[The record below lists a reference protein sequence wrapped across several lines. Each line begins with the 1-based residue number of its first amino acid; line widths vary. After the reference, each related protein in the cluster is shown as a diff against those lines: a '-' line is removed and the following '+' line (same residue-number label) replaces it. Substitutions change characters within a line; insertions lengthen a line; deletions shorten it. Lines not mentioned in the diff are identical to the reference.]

1 MQIITKAHCW
11 QLQRY
16 SNHCIYTH
24 VMLNVVCTMC
34 SGMIKIR
41 KGREDDLE
49 VAVATFGPV
58 TAVVDSQHNTFQVRT
73 LCTPDNCYSFSPLSL
88 IHSLTHYFHTFLLPF
103 LLLPSLSFS
112 LLPTLPPFHIPSH
125 SNNSFIQVGYTLSH
139 LVLTHN

>member
-16 SNHCIYTH
+16 SNHYNIYTH

-88 IHSLTHYFHTFLLPF
+88 IHSLTHSLLPYF
-103 LLLPSLSFS
+103 SSSFPSLS
-112 LLPTLPPFHIPSH
+112 LPLFLSPSYPPTFPLTLI
-125 SNNSFIQVGYTLSH
+125 I
-139 LVLTHN
+139 VLFRWGIF